1 MLKALQSFQILLNML
16 NRVWLECNIV
26 RTTRQESVK
35 ILFSYDKNTTK
46 PLINIKK
53 YIKKITQF
61 RTTCMQLCIKLML
74 SD

>member
-53 YIKKITQF
+53 YI
-61 RTTCMQLCIKLML
+61 
-74 SD
+74 